1 SDQDAE
7 GNGSGEGHGDGEGG
21 GGAAAVA
28 VPVKH
33 LSHPLFAELLEKA
46 AAEYGFHH
54 SGAVVIPCTIEHFCH
69 VRHEI
74 ERDLAALRR
83 HHHHHHH
90 HSQFIVPIWK

>member
-1 SDQDAE
+1 MQRETAPAK
-7 GNGSGEGHGDGEGG
+7 GTVTVKVGE
-21 GGAAAVA
+21 
-28 VPVKH
+28 
-33 LSHPLFAELLEKA
+33 ELLEKA

-54 SGAVVIPCTIEHFCH
+54 SGAVVIPCTVEHFCH

>member
-1 SDQDAE
+1 MQRETAPAK
-7 GNGSGEGHGDGEGG
+7 GTVTVKVGEEQRRF
-21 GGAAAVA
+21 A

-54 SGAVVIPCTIEHFCH
+54 SGAVVIPCTVEHFCH